1 MAKKERQQ
9 LLELEVLRPDDTTLW
24 KRALKSEL
32 ERKAKRREPIFG
44 HRARHKLLNRIFNRL
59 KSVR

>member
-9 LLELEVLRPDDTTLW
+9 LLELEILKPDDTTLW

-44 HRARHKLLNRIFNRL
+44 HPARPKLLNRIFNRL